1 MMMKAQSLWPGLYS
15 SHGSNPGHRDARV
28 QEPGGDWY
36 FPSVSVGF
44 PPEEDLKAN
53 EENGEEGW

>member
-28 QEPGGDWY
+28 QEPGGD
-36 FPSVSVGF
+36 
-44 PPEEDLKAN
+44 
-53 EENGEEGW
+53 